1 MTRSAERDI
10 LNVKSPCYG
19 GDYDFLFLSFSLFL
33 VLGAPLPVRAFHFGV
48 NSRFCLVIFSLRVD
62 VILVGCF
69 LFFILRV
76 ASFCL
81 FFFPGFWMNRFSFT
95 IVPVCFNGNLTVRY
109 SLCKHCHEKMATP
122 VAPWGCAIFQ
132 FLLSWTRDL
141 IFCYF
146 LDDNVRTEEMNYGHD
161 EMARSSQKNPNQLMT
176 LIRFFLFHS
185 SARPENQRKMRS
197 RRKFTMRT
205 PPSSTMRHH
214 LTATAAPPPAAAVT
228 RKKRVGNE
236 K

>member
-1 MTRSAERDI
+1 M
-10 LNVKSPCYG
+10 LWWWLW
-19 GDYDFLFLSFSLFL
+19 FSFSFFFFFPGFRGSTPSTSVPFWCQFEVLSCYFL
-33 VLGAPLPVRAFHFGV
+33 VT
-48 NSRFCLVIFSLRVD
+48 C
-62 VILVGCF
+62 GCYTCWVF
-69 LFFILRV
+69 LFFIWRV

-95 IVPVCFNGNLTVRY
+95 IVPVCFNENLTVRY

-161 EMARSSQKNPNQLMT
+161 EMARSSQKNPNQLMALI

-214 LTATAAPPPAAAVT
+214 LAATAAP
-228 RKKRVGNE
+228 KQQQQQ
-236 K
+236 